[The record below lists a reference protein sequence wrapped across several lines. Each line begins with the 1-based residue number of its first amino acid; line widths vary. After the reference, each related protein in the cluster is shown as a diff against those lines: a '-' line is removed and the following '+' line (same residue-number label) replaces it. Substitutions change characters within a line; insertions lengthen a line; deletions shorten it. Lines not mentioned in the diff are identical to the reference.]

1 MITVGE
7 LYGVYSGELVFYLI
21 SCTSFLLSLQL
32 FLLNIYISISNCN
45 DSYWL
50 VPILGHKVE
59 AVNVEL
65 FLLKGAL
72 SRPPSAVPV
81 HYTGRP
87 STTA

>member
-1 MITVGE
+1 MITVCE

-32 FLLNIYISISNCN
+32 FLLNIYISISNFN
-45 DSYWL
+45 HSYWL
-50 VPILGHKVE
+50 VPILGHEVE
-59 AVNVEL
+59 SVNVEL

-81 HYTGRP
+81 HYTERP